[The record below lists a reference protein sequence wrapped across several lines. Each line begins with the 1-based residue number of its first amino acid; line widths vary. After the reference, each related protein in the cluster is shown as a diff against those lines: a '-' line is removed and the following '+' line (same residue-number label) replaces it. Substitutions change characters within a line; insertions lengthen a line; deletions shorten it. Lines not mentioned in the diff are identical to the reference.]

1 MSIEFV
7 PAVCPKCGGELRVP
21 TNLDIFK
28 CMYCGMEI
36 ISQDK
41 SKIKVEP
48 TIDVKKCFEL
58 AEMARMAGNVAED
71 DGEDQGGE
79 QGLDHKPNWA
89 EDGLFV
95 IGDKIAPHKEDDEVA
110 IMPHIAQLQIPPIF
124 TGGDDKVP
132 ILILLRRICLALC
145 FRLRFSH

>member
-21 TNLDIFK
+21 SNLDIFK

-58 AEMARMAGNVAED
+58 PA
-71 DGEDQGGE
+71 
-79 QGLDHKPNWA
+79 
-89 EDGLFV
+89 
-95 IGDKIAPHKEDDEVA
+95 
-110 IMPHIAQLQIPPIF
+110 
-124 TGGDDKVP
+124 
-132 ILILLRRICLALC
+132 
-145 FRLRFSH
+145 